1 MNTQYTRKELDGQDL
16 CPQSTYANSSSKD
29 KAFLRGL
36 SQSKCVSSTLK
47 NSSPNSGER
56 KEPARMK
63 KFLSAIS
70 LGIVALLLSPAVA
83 AATDA
88 KGVAKNVSDTLD
100 SIAGSGYKGVVAI
113 IALTLLGTRQFIAVA
128 IFLVFCLVVGLVVF
142 MTPQFIDLIKN
153 TWTGLGL

>member
-1 MNTQYTRKELDGQDL
+1 
-16 CPQSTYANSSSKD
+16 
-29 KAFLRGL
+29 
-36 SQSKCVSSTLK
+36 
-47 NSSPNSGER
+47 
-56 KEPARMK
+56 MK